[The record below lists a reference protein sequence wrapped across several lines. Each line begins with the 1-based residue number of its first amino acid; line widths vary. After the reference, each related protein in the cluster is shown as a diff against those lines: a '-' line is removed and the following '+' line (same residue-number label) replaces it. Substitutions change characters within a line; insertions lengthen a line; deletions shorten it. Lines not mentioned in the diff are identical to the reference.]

1 MIRIKFCVIAMLA
14 FALAFTFML
23 EYAQHVANKYEDDED
38 NEDDKTE

>member
-23 EYAQHVANKYEDDED
+23 EYAQHVANKYEDDE
-38 NEDDKTE
+38 EDKTE